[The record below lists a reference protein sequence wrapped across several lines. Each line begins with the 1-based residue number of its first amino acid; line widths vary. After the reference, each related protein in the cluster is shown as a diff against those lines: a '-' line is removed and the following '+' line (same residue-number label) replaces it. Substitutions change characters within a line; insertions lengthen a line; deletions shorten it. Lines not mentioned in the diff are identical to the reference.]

1 MTSFEALTPQE
12 EPKYFSFSF
21 NFCDCDDE
29 KNLQILYTSLTA
41 CAEFIGAE
49 LSIVDY
55 VSKKCRSLDDTC
67 ALIYGKR
74 KTIGSWGR
82 LLETYRDN
90 ATGAVLTAALQFE
103 NDDGC
108 FELVK
113 FSVVIPAPYCGEEYR
128 NRLIVTVYVS
138 DYEDA
143 SDAADI
149 VIDELHTALLCTE
162 YDFCS
167 WDDKPVPDKSNSLSV
182 TDDSGFNLFDNL
194 PY

>member
-21 NFCDCDDE
+21 NYCDCDDE

-41 CAEFIGAE
+41 CAEFIAAE

-55 VSKKCRSLDDTC
+55 ESKKCRSLDDTC

-74 KTIGSWGR
+74 KAIGSWRR
-82 LLETYRDN
+82 LLETYRDK

-103 NDDGC
+103 NDDNC
-108 FELVK
+108 FELIQ
-113 FSVVIPAPYCGEEYR
+113 FSVVVPALYCGDEYR
-128 NRLIVTVYVS
+128 NQLIVTVYVTNF
-138 DYEDA
+138 EDA
-143 SDAADI
+143 SDVTDI
-149 VIDELHTALLCTE
+149 VIYELHSALACVE
-162 YDFCS
+162 DDFYD
-167 WDDKPVPDKSNSLSV
+167 WDDEPVSDKNDLFTV
-182 TDDSGFNLFDNL
+182 TDDQESPLSDYL